1 MIDDLKEERTKYLKR
16 QEKQEEEKI
25 FNAIHQQAYWNKVEA
40 DRKRIL
46 NNLDKQE
53 SKKSKIK
60 ECIHR
65 ELEIALLLIISA
77 PLFVMLMFVACK

>member
-1 MIDDLKEERTKYLKR
+1 MIEELRKEYLEKKD
-16 QEKQEEEKI
+16 KQEEEKI

-40 DRKRIL
+40 DRERIRY
-46 NNLDKQE
+46 NLAKQE
-53 SKKSKIK
+53 QKKNKIK

>member
-1 MIDDLKEERTKYLKR
+1 MIDDLKKEREKYLQR

-46 NNLDKQE
+46 NNLDKQD
-53 SKKSKIK
+53 KKSKIK

>member
-1 MIDDLKEERTKYLKR
+1 MIEELRKEYLEKKD
-16 QEKQEEEKI
+16 KQEEEKI

-46 NNLDKQE
+46 TNLERQE
-53 SKKSKIK
+53 PKKSKIK
-60 ECIHR
+60 ECIQH